1 MKFFETSK
9 YHSFKKSTYI
19 TLRWI
24 GIIGQLIAVNF
35 VYLFLNSSFEFI
47 TSNLVIFLGILSN
60 LYLIFIYKKTQLSDR
75 SAFIFLLI
83 DILQL
88 GVLLYLSGGITNP
101 FVIFILIP
109 SVFSSSNLS
118 LRTNTLLVILTIIII
133 VFLTFNY
140 QDLPINLNSDF
151 HNNHYFYYSIPVSLI
166 IALVFLNYFAM
177 TFGTQ
182 SRLRKEALGK
192 MEEVMAKEHEL
203 LSLGGQAA
211 AAAHSLGTPLSTIT
225 IISHDLMKQFK
236 GQKDIEK
243 DIELLIPIRDN
254 ITVFSIGDEHKIIE
268 KDNFTEIIWKNNSFL
283 DLFKQSSL
291 QDYSKGVIDSSN
303 NLFIRF
309 LSWIRV
315 NFFYPDARLSN
326 LNKIESFLIDYI
338 ERKDINLM
346 ITTSPP
352 HSIQLLGKRIKNVIN
367 LKGKIIQIK
376 NIQKNQYVGYNR
388 TYKTKTKIKVAIIG
402 LGYEDGI
409 PRSLSNKG
417 YVYFKK
423 NRFKIIGRISMDTF
437 TVDISKSSHDLN
449 IGMYLDIINDQHKID
464 KFAKLCKTIPNEI
477 MTSIGKR
484 VYRKYE

>member
-35 VYLFLNSSFEFI
+35 VYLFLNPSFDFI

-88 GVLLYLSGGITNP
+88 GILLYLSGGITNP

-118 LRTNTLLVILTIIII
+118 LRTNILLVTLTTIIII
-133 VFLTFNY
+133 FLTFNHE
-140 QDLPINLNSDF
+140 DLPINLNSDF
-151 HNNHYFYYSIPVSLI
+151 HNNHYFYYSIPISLI
-166 IALVFLNYFAM
+166 VALVFLNYFAM

-225 IISHDLMKQFK
+225 IITHDLMKQFK
-236 GQKDIEK
+236 GQKDLEK
-243 DIELLIPIRDN
+243 DIELLNSQVERCNEILKRLTLNP
-254 ITVFSIGDEHKIIE
+254 VEEDE
-268 KDNFTEIIWKNNSFL
+268 F
-283 DLFKQSSL
+283 
-291 QDYSKGVIDSSN
+291 ID
-303 NLFIRF
+303 
-309 LSWIRV
+309 
-315 NFFYPDARLSN
+315 
-326 LNKIESFLIDYI
+326 
-338 ERKDINLM
+338 KDINIRDYLHEIISSFKEISKKQFVFNFDQDSNPKK
-346 ITTSPP
+346 ITK
-352 HSIQLLGKRIKNVIN
+352 SIELVYGLRNFIGNANKFAKNTIFIN
-367 LKGKIIQIK
+367 LKSDSEITEITVEDDGDGYPRDIISKIGEPYLK
-376 NIQKNQYVGYNR
+376 SNYSKD
-388 TYKTKTKIKVAIIG
+388 KSKEG
-402 LGYEDGI
+402 LGLG
-409 PRSLSNKG
+409 L
-417 YVYFKK
+417 F
-423 NRFKIIGRISMDTF
+423 
-437 TVDISKSSHDLN
+437 
-449 IGMYLDIINDQHKID
+449 
-464 KFAKLCKTIPNEI
+464 
-477 MTSIGKR
+477 IGKTLLEKNFASVNCR
-484 VYRKYE
+484 NSKTRNGAEVVIRWNNKELFNI

>member
-35 VYLFLNSSFEFI
+35 VYLFLNSSFDFI

-88 GVLLYLSGGITNP
+88 GILLYLSGGITNP

-225 IISHDLMKQFK
+225 IIAHDLMKQFK
-236 GQKDIEK
+236 GQKDLEK
-243 DIELLIPIRDN
+243 DIELLNSQVERCNEILKRLTLNPVEEDEFIDKDINIRDYLHE
-254 ITVFSIGDEHKIIE
+254 IISSFKEISKKEFVFNFDQDSNPKKISKSIEIVYGLRNFIGNANKFAKNSIFINLKSDSE
-268 KDNFTEIIWKNNSFL
+268 FTEITVEDDGNGYPRDIISKIGEPYLKSNYSKDKSKEGLGLGLFIGKTLLEKNFASVNCRNSKTRNGAEVVIRWKNKE
-283 DLFKQSSL
+283 LF
-291 QDYSKGVIDSSN
+291 
-303 NLFIRF
+303 
-309 LSWIRV
+309 
-315 NFFYPDARLSN
+315 
-326 LNKIESFLIDYI
+326 
-338 ERKDINLM
+338 
-346 ITTSPP
+346 
-352 HSIQLLGKRIKNVIN
+352 
-367 LKGKIIQIK
+367 
-376 NIQKNQYVGYNR
+376 NI
-388 TYKTKTKIKVAIIG
+388 
-402 LGYEDGI
+402 
-409 PRSLSNKG
+409 
-417 YVYFKK
+417 
-423 NRFKIIGRISMDTF
+423 
-437 TVDISKSSHDLN
+437 
-449 IGMYLDIINDQHKID
+449 
-464 KFAKLCKTIPNEI
+464 
-477 MTSIGKR
+477 
-484 VYRKYE
+484 